1 MKKILIVEDEA
12 VLRDVYVTLFNL
24 EKFKVHVAF
33 NGVEALKQLPKV
45 KPDIIL
51 LDVLMPE
58 MGGLEFL
65 RTAKLQKNYPYTK
78 VLMLTNLSDAKT
90 LQQLSDLGASN
101 YVLKSSVSPLQLV
114 QAVRELYY
122 P

>member
-1 MKKILIVEDEA
+1 MKKILIVEDET

-24 EKFKVHVAF
+24 EKFKVHVAV
-33 NGVEALKQLPKV
+33 NGQEALKLLPKV

-51 LDVLMPE
+51 LDVLMPG

-65 RTAKLQKNYPYTK
+65 QAAHLQKNYPSTK
-78 VLMLTNLSDAKT
+78 VLMLTNLSDTKT
-90 LQQLSDLGASN
+90 LQQMSDLGASK

-114 QAVRELYY
+114 QAVREL
-122 P
+122 